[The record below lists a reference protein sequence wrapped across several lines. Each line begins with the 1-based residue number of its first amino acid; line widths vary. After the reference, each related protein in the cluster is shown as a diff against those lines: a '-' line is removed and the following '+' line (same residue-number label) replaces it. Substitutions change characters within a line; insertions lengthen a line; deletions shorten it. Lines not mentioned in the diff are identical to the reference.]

1 MREVSAIGAFT
12 LRPNFGIGDIQY
24 LSNDN
29 INYGGKRGLVG
40 EEQATLAHLSR

>member
-1 MREVSAIGAFT
+1 MLKVSAIGAST
-12 LRPNFGIGDIQY
+12 LHPSFGIGDIQY

-29 INYGGKRGLVG
+29 IKYGEKCGLLG